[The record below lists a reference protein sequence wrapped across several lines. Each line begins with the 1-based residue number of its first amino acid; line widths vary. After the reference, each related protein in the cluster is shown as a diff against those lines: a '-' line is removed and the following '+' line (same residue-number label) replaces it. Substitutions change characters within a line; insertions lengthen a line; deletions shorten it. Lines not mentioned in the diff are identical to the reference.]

1 MPALALLGTVGW
13 KRRTDRLRG
22 DVAYARRTRAAKK
35 ARKLL
40 TSATS
45 YDEIQHALQH
55 YLGDRLNIPV
65 GGITASVVDEQ
76 LVPRGVNAELAD
88 RVRACFEACDTARF
102 AGGGADTSIQAT
114 RDNVER
120 LIDELETK
128 QL

>member
-1 MPALALLGTVGW
+1 MSASPLSRPRPAPQRSLGLRD
-13 KRRTDRLRG
+13 KRQRDKLPVRM
-22 DVAYARRTRAAKK
+22 

-45 YDEIQHALQH
+45 YDEIQRALQH

-65 GGITASVVDEQ
+65 GGITANVVDEQ
-76 LVPRGVNAELAD
+76 LVPRGVNGELAA
-88 RVRACFEACDTARF
+88 RARACFEACDTARF
-102 AGGGADTSIQAT
+102 AGGVADASVQVT
-114 RDNVER
+114 RDNVGR

>member
-1 MPALALLGTVGW
+1 
-13 KRRTDRLRG
+13 
-22 DVAYARRTRAAKK
+22 
-35 ARKLL
+35 
-40 TSATS
+40 
-45 YDEIQHALQH
+45 LQH

>member
-1 MPALALLGTVGW
+1 
-13 KRRTDRLRG
+13 RTDRLRG

-45 YDEIQHALQH
+45 YDEIQRALQQ

-65 GGITASVVDEQ
+65 GGITAAVIDEQ
-76 LVPRGVNAELAD
+76 LVPRGGNGELAA
-88 RVRACFEACDTARF
+88 RAKACFEACDTARF
-102 AGGGADTSIQAT
+102 AGGGADTSVQAT

-120 LIDELETK
+120 LIDDLETK